1 MNPIVYLIPVL
12 VIISV
17 ACLVYALMPAR
28 KDDEERV
35 RRRISGKKSADEVT
49 ELRQKA
55 RDSVAQKMVQK
66 VAPLAIKPV
75 LPKDSAEMSKLR
87 QKLCSAGFR
96 RENAVQTFLASKTLL
111 GAAGLA
117 VAIGYSFLKH
127 STFSDAIGVCVLGA
141 ALGFMAPNVWLSS
154 VSQKRRE
161 KIKYGLAD
169 TLDLMVVAVE
179 AGLGL
184 DAAIQRVSDEL
195 RHVHPELSE
204 EMQISVLEA
213 QMGIPRAEALN
224 NLSKRTMVDE
234 MRAMV
239 AMINQAERF
248 GTSIARALRNQA
260 EALRMKRRQKAEE
273 RAQQCAVKLLLPLIF
288 FIFPAIFIVLA
299 GPAAL
304 SFMESGW

>member
-1 MNPIVYLIPVL
+1 MV
-12 VIISV
+12 
-17 ACLVYALMPAR
+17 
-28 KDDEERV
+28 E
-35 RRRISGKKSADEVT
+35 
-49 ELRQKA
+49 
-55 RDSVAQKMVQK
+55 KMT
-66 VAPLAIKPV
+66 PLAIKPV
-75 LPKDSAEMSKLR
+75 MPKDLAEMSKIR

-96 RENAVQTFLASKTLL
+96 RENGVQMFLASKTLL
-111 GAAGLA
+111 GILGLLLG
-117 VAIGYSFLKH
+117 IGYALLKQYALQD
-127 STFSDAIGVCVLGA
+127 SAGSVVLGA
-141 ALGFMAPNVWLSS
+141 ALGFMAPNIWLSS

-161 KIKYGLAD
+161 KVRHGLAD

-184 DAAIQRVSDEL
+184 DAAIQRVGDEL
-195 RHVHPELSE
+195 SNVHPELSE
-204 EMQISVLEA
+204 EMQIAVLEA

-224 NLSKRTMVDE
+224 NLAKRTMVDE
-234 MRAMV
+234 LRAMV

-260 EALRMKRRQKAEE
+260 EALRMKRRQAAEE
-273 RAQQCAVKLLLPLIF
+273 RAQQCAVKLLLPLLF